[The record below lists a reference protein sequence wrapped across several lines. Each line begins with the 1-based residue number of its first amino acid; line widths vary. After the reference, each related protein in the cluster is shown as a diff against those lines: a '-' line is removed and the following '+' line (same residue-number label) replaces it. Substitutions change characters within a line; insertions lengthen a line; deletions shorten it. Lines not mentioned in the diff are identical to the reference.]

1 MMHPRL
7 RTHAR
12 FLDLRNIAFVA
23 IATLAIAC
31 DSTRSVK
38 LAWDA
43 PAVMPD
49 RYHVFVDVRL
59 VMDIP
64 PPPVDRSCNCLTV
77 TIPVPRGEHV
87 LRIEACNPDGQ
98 CTPSAEVI
106 AR

>member
-1 MMHPRL
+1 MMH
-7 RTHAR
+7 RTHRAHAR
-12 FLDLRNIAFVA
+12 VLDLRNGVFAA
-23 IATLAIAC
+23 IAILTIAC
-31 DSTRSVK
+31 NSTRSVK

-43 PAVMPD
+43 PTVMPD

-64 PPPVDRSCNCLTV
+64 PPPIDRSCNCLSV